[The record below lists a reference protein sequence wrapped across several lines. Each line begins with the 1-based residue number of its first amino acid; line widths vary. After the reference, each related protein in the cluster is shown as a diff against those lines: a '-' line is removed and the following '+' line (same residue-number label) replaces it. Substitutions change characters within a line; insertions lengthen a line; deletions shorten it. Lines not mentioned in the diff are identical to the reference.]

1 MPWKTK
7 PVRSGN
13 LVLWNTLLLAF
24 REIRRNVMRSVLT
37 ILGIVIGVAA
47 VIVMVTIGG
56 GATVQVKQQIASMG
70 SNLLMVT
77 PGKRLGPGQSTGS
90 IPFKESDASAIAR
103 EVNAVKAVAPLSIQ
117 SAKAVFG
124 NQNWST
130 QVAGSN
136 NRYLQVTNRS
146 IQSGRQ
152 FTDSEVRSGA
162 AVCLI
167 GETVRAKLFGGQGAI
182 GEKIRLHGTSTSTST
197 STATSTGGSTGTG
210 SSSGSGTSTGGTT
223 TTSTNLSCEVI
234 GLLAA
239 KGQSTMGTDQ
249 DDFVVIPLAAYQRRL
264 AGNQD
269 VGIIQVSVEEG
280 VSTEKVRQDIVRL
293 LRERRHLSPSDDD
306 NFNVMDMK
314 EIVKM
319 LTGTTQ
325 MMTALLSAVA
335 AVSLLVGGIGIM
347 NIMLVS
353 VTERTREIGIRLAV
367 GALESEVL
375 MQFLVEAV
383 VLSSFG
389 GVIGI
394 VLALTA
400 SVWLAGVLHVPFVFN
415 AGIVVLA
422 FLFSAAV
429 GVIFGYFPALKAARL
444 DPIEALRHE

>member
-1 MPWKTK
+1 MI
-7 PVRSGN
+7 
-13 LVLWNTLLLAF
+13 WNTILLAL

-47 VIVMVTIGG
+47 VITMVTIGG
-56 GATVQVKQQIASMG
+56 GATVQVSQQIASMG

-77 PGKRLGPGQSTGS
+77 PGKRLGPGQYSGN
-90 IPFKESDASAIAR
+90 IPFKQSDVEAIAK
-103 EVNAVKAVAPLSIQ
+103 EISSLKAVAPVASQ
-117 SAKAVFG
+117 SVKAIFG

-130 QVAGSN
+130 QVTGTDNS
-136 NRYLQVTNRS
+136 YIMVTNRS
-146 IQSGRQ
+146 VKSGRQ
-152 FTDSEVRSGA
+152 FTESEVRSGA
-162 AVCLI
+162 AVCVV
-167 GETVRAKLFGGQGAI
+167 GETVVKKLFGGQNAM
-182 GEKIRLHGTSTSTST
+182 GEKIRLEK
-197 STATSTGGSTGTG
+197 
-210 SSSGSGTSTGGTT
+210 
-223 TTSTNLSCEVI
+223 LSCEII
-234 GLLAA
+234 GILGA

-249 DDFVVIPLAAYQRRL
+249 DDIVVIPLTTYQRRI

-269 VGIIQVSVEEG
+269 VNMMQISVQDG
-280 VSTEKVRQDIVRL
+280 VSTEKVQKDIEQL
-293 LRERRHLSPSDDD
+293 LRVRRHLSTSDDD

-314 EIVKM
+314 EIAKM

-353 VTERTREIGIRLAV
+353 VTERTREIGIRLAI
-367 GALESEVL
+367 GAFEREVL

-389 GVIGI
+389 GLIGI
-394 VLALTA
+394 ALALTA
-400 SVWLAGVLHVPFVFN
+400 SVWLAGVLGVPFVFN
-415 AGIVVLA
+415 VSIVLMA

>member
-1 MPWKTK
+1 MI
-7 PVRSGN
+7 
-13 LVLWNTLLLAF
+13 WNTVLLAF

-77 PGKRLGPGQSTGS
+77 PGKRLGPGQSS
-90 IPFKESDASAIAR
+90 NNIPFKQADAEAISREISSIKAIAP
-103 EVNAVKAVAPLSIQ
+103 VSTQSVKAI
-117 SAKAVFG
+117 FG

-130 QVAGSN
+130 AVTGTDNS
-136 NRYLQVTNRS
+136 YITVTNRS
-146 IQSGRQ
+146 IKTGRQ
-152 FTDSEVRSGA
+152 FTDSELRSGA
-162 AVCLI
+162 AVCI
-167 GETVRAKLFGGQGAI
+167 VGETVIKKLYGGQEALK
-182 GEKIRLHGTSTSTST
+182 EKIRLEKV
-197 STATSTGGSTGTG
+197 
-210 SSSGSGTSTGGTT
+210 
-223 TTSTNLSCEVI
+223 SCEIVGI
-234 GLLAA
+234 LEG

-249 DDFVVIPLAAYQRRL
+249 DDIVVIPINTFQRRIS
-264 AGNQD
+264 GSQD
-269 VGIIQVSVEEG
+269 VGMIQVSVQDG
-280 VSTEKVRQDIVRL
+280 ASTEKVKKDIEQL
-293 LRERRHLSPSDDD
+293 LRVRRHLSPSDDD

-314 EIVKM
+314 EIASM

-353 VTERTREIGIRLAV
+353 VTERTREIGIRLAI
-367 GALESEVL
+367 GALEREVL
-375 MQFLVEAV
+375 MQFLMESV

-389 GVIGI
+389 GLIGI
-394 VLALTA
+394 VLALA
-400 SVWLAGVLHVPFVFN
+400 GSVWLAGAMKVPFVFN
-415 AGIVVLA
+415 TGIVLIA

>member
-13 LVLWNTLLLAF
+13 LVFWNTLLLAF

-90 IPFKESDASAIAR
+90 IPFKESDAAAIAR
-103 EVNAVKAVAPLSIQ
+103 EVNSVKAVAPLSTQ

-197 STATSTGGSTGTG
+197 GTGTSTSGSTGTG
-210 SSSGSGTSTGGTT
+210 SSSGTGTGGATT

-234 GLLAA
+234 GLLTA

-293 LRERRHLSPSDDD
+293 LRDRRHLSPSDDD

-394 VLALTA
+394 VLALTT

>member
-1 MPWKTK
+1 MI
-7 PVRSGN
+7 
-13 LVLWNTLLLAF
+13 LAL

-47 VIVMVTIGG
+47 VIIMVTIGE
-56 GATVQVKQQIASMG
+56 GATVQVSQQIASMG

-77 PGKRLGPGQSTGS
+77 PGKRLGPGQSTDS
-90 IPFKESDASAIAR
+90 IPFKEADAKAISRDVSSVA
-103 EVNAVKAVAPLSIQ
+103 AVAPVSSQ
-117 SAKAVFG
+117 SLKAIFG

-130 QVAGSN
+130 QVIGSN
-136 NRYLQVTNRS
+136 NQYFRATNRS
-146 IQSGRQ
+146 IKAGRQ
-152 FTDSEVRSGA
+152 FTDSELRSGA
-162 AVCLI
+162 AVCI
-167 GETVRAKLFGGQGAI
+167 VGETILKKLFGGQEAM
-182 GEKIRLHGTSTSTST
+182 GEKIRLQKV
-197 STATSTGGSTGTG
+197 
-210 SSSGSGTSTGGTT
+210 
-223 TTSTNLSCEVI
+223 SCEVI
-234 GLLAA
+234 GLLEA

-249 DDFVVIPLAAYQRRL
+249 DDIVVIPLSTYQRRI

-269 VGIIQVSVEEG
+269 VGIIQVSVEDG
-280 VSTEKVRQDIVRL
+280 VATEKVQTDIARL

-314 EIVKM
+314 EIAKT

-325 MMTALLSAVA
+325 LLTTLLSAVA

-353 VTERTREIGIRLAV
+353 VTERTREIGIRLAI
-367 GALESEVL
+367 GALEREVL
-375 MQFLVEAV
+375 MQFLVESV

-389 GVIGI
+389 GLIGI
-394 VLALTA
+394 VLALST

-415 AGIVVLA
+415 AGIVFIA
-422 FLFSAAV
+422 FFFSAAV

>member
-1 MPWKTK
+1 M
-7 PVRSGN
+7 
-13 LVLWNTLLLAF
+13 LWNTMLLAL
-24 REIRRNVMRSVLT
+24 REIRRNVLRSVLT

-47 VIVMVTIGG
+47 VIIMVTIGG
-56 GATVQVKQQIASMG
+56 GATVQVKQQISSMG

-77 PGKRLGPGQSTGS
+77 PGKRLGPGQATSS
-90 IPFKESDASAIAR
+90 VPFKEADARAIAG
-103 EVNAVKAVAPLSIQ
+103 EVASVAAVAPVSSQ

-130 QVAGSN
+130 QVVGSSN
-136 NRYLQVTNRS
+136 QYLSVTNRS
-146 IQSGRQ
+146 IRSGRQ
-152 FTDSEVRSGA
+152 FTDSESRSGA
-162 AVCLI
+162 AVCII
-167 GETVRAKLFGGQGAI
+167 GETVQTKLFGGQEAV
-182 GEKIRLHGTSTSTST
+182 GEKIRLHGTSTSSSSSNAGTS
-197 STATSTGGSTGTG
+197 G
-210 SSSGSGTSTGGTT
+210 SSSTSS
-223 TTSTNLSCEVI
+223 TSSKLSCEVI

-249 DDFVVIPLAAYQRRL
+249 DDLVVIPLVTYQRRL

-269 VGIIQVSVEEG
+269 VSMIQISVEEG
-280 VSTEKVRQDIVRL
+280 VATGKVQQDIVRL

-314 EIVKM
+314 EIVRM

-353 VTERTREIGIRLAV
+353 VTERTREIGIRLAI
-367 GALESEVL
+367 GALENEVL

-389 GVIGI
+389 GLVGI
-394 VLALTA
+394 VLALTS
-400 SVWLAGVLHVPFVFN
+400 SVWLAGILGVPFVFN
-415 AGIVVLA
+415 GGIVLLA